1 MQHVKNWQAI
11 QNFGN
16 KEVLKGLDLE
26 IQDGSIF
33 GLVGINGAGK
43 STLLRIIAG
52 VYEPEQGCVL
62 FNDCDTYD
70 DPKIRKEIALFL
82 TNNST
87 QLAQQS
93 NL

>member
-1 MQHVKNWQAI
+1 MLKI
-11 QNFGN
+11 DKLYKNFGN

-43 STLLRIIAG
+43 STLLASLLGSMSLNRDVFCSMTVIHMMIQRS
-52 VYEPEQGCVL
+52 VKKL
-62 FNDCDTYD
+62 H
-70 DPKIRKEIALFL
+70 LFL

>member
-1 MQHVKNWQAI
+1 MLKI
-11 QNFGN
+11 DKLYKNFGN

-26 IQDGSIF
+26 IQDPSLDSSESTAPVNPHCFASLPGSMSLNKDVFCSMTAIHMMIQRF
-33 GLVGINGAGK
+33 VKKLH
-43 STLLRIIAG
+43 
-52 VYEPEQGCVL
+52 
-62 FNDCDTYD
+62 
-70 DPKIRKEIALFL
+70 LFL

>member
-1 MQHVKNWQAI
+1 MLKI
-11 QNFGN
+11 DKLYKNFGN

-62 FNDCDTYD
+62 SMTAIHMMIQRFV
-70 DPKIRKEIALFL
+70 KKLHLFL

>member
-1 MQHVKNWQAI
+1 MLKI
-11 QNFGN
+11 DKLYKNFGN

-52 VYEPEQGCVL
+52 VYEPEQG
-62 FNDCDTYD
+62 
-70 DPKIRKEIALFL
+70 EILKDV
-82 TNNST
+82 
-87 QLAQQS
+87 
-93 NL
+93 

>member
-1 MQHVKNWQAI
+1 MLKI
-11 QNFGN
+11 DKLYKNFGN

-62 FNDCDTYD
+62 FNDCDMMIQRFV
-70 DPKIRKEIALFL
+70 KKLHLFL

>member
-1 MQHVKNWQAI
+1 MLKI
-11 QNFGN
+11 DKLYKNFGN

-52 VYEPEQGCVL
+52 SMSLNKDVFCSMTAIHMMIQRFVKKL
-62 FNDCDTYD
+62 H
-70 DPKIRKEIALFL
+70 LFL